1 MRNKVKMRSIKSGK
15 LSVIMKQI
23 ELNWARARELRP
35 SEDAIAFGTC
45 YDKGEWLAVM
55 KLPFGRSF
63 SVQVPKEKMILLWL
77 DKIMEEVESD
87 KHDFIAIAGIMKQYL
102 LSSNDP
108 ELIESAK
115 ELIDIDFGERSI

>member
-1 MRNKVKMRSIKSGK
+1 M
-15 LSVIMKQI
+15 
-23 ELNWARARELRP
+23 
-35 SEDAIAFGTC
+35 
-45 YDKGEWLAVM
+45 
-55 KLPFGRSF
+55 
-63 SVQVPKEKMILLWL
+63 WL

-115 ELIDIDFGERSI
+115 ELIDIDFGAEIYLSTHLKHTL